1 MPWRKQF
8 HLMVGATGRMQMEEG
23 TGGEKVEKVER
34 LFPTSKC
41 FQDKMS
47 YLIDPGR
54 KDDRR

>member
-1 MPWRKQF
+1 
-8 HLMVGATGRMQMEEG
+8 MVGAAGRMQMEEG
-23 TGGEKVEKVER
+23 TGGEEVEKVER